1 MNELIN
7 STLNKTGPRTQKRS
21 NEPVQ
26 REGDRCAHPVSATV
40 STKTVEILICVQKAN
55 PSNTASTASQVHL
68 PTDRLLMFASN
79 PAVNSDTHCFHAC
92 AYLSF

>member
-1 MNELIN
+1 
-7 STLNKTGPRTQKRS
+7 
-21 NEPVQ
+21 
-26 REGDRCAHPVSATV
+26 
-40 STKTVEILICVQKAN
+40 
-55 PSNTASTASQVHL
+55 VHL